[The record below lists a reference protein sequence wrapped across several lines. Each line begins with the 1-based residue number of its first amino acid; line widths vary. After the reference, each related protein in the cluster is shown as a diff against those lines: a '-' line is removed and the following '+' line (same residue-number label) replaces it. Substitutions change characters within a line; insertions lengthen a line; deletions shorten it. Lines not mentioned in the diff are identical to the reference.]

1 MPTDTLARES
11 FRQKPRLDPSV
22 SENDLVRRAPSTF
35 QRSYEARLVVGVRN
49 KHHVATAT
57 CARHFAGA
65 CSVLACHCGQCL
77 KARIGDGFRR
87 SLLGFPRTVENFH
100 DSSHIASYY
109 GLLHI
114 ERISLEIVHERD
126 RPEKH
131 TTIELS
137 SSFRIERRNPQR
149 IDDYTIV
156 GHELNEIHATKCRR
170 ILILLAAIKRQI
182 DAFGFFFDP

>member
-1 MPTDTLARES
+1 MPTDTLVRES
-11 FRQKPRLDPSV
+11 FRQKPRLDPNV
-22 SENDLVRRAPSTF
+22 SENDLVRHAPTTF
-35 QRSYEARLVVGVRN
+35 QRWYEARLVVGIRN
-49 KHHVATAT
+49 KHRIATAT

-65 CSVLACHCGQCL
+65 RSVLARHCVQCL

-87 SLLGFPRTVENFH
+87 SLLGFPRTVENFR

-114 ERISLEIVHERD
+114 ERISHLRSCSPCSACPVLVLATSIWSRIMDSDERD

-137 SSFRIERRNPQR
+137 SSFRIERRTRNGL
-149 IDDYTIV
+149 TITRS
-156 GHELNEIHATKCRR
+156 LDRNSMK
-170 ILILLAAIKRQI
+170 
-182 DAFGFFFDP
+182 FM

>member
-1 MPTDTLARES
+1 M
-11 FRQKPRLDPSV
+11 
-22 SENDLVRRAPSTF
+22 
-35 QRSYEARLVVGVRN
+35 
-49 KHHVATAT
+49 
-57 CARHFAGA
+57 
-65 CSVLACHCGQCL
+65 
-77 KARIGDGFRR
+77 
-87 SLLGFPRTVENFH
+87 
-100 DSSHIASYY
+100 DSD
-109 GLLHI
+109 
-114 ERISLEIVHERD
+114 ERD